1 MLNIVSGISDMFTV
15 FYIVLLKDS
24 ERLCRKTHLLPL
36 RSILMYDRMT
46 AEVEQ
51 LLQTFE
57 DFRSFVE
64 TDDVDSLE
72 LQIFV
77 ATVRS
82 PWSPTA
88 KHCQVRELD
97 VEIKIEKE

>member
-1 MLNIVSGISDMFTV
+1 MCFTLFLLCFTFFISCPIGMFRT
-15 FYIVLLKDS
+15 S
-24 ERLCRKTHLLPL
+24 
-36 RSILMYDRMT
+36 SYDRMT

-64 TDDVDSLE
+64 TDDVDRVE

-82 PWSPTA
+82 PWSPMA
-88 KHCQVRELD
+88 KRCQVRELD